1 MQECQLTNW
10 RECGVVVIVHGHDG
24 CGASV
29 RCGLG
34 NCH

>member
-1 MQECQLTNW
+1 MVEY
-10 RECGVVVIVHGHDG
+10 RKESECGVVVIVHGHDG

-34 NCH
+34 K

>member
-1 MQECQLTNW
+1 M
-10 RECGVVVIVHGHDG
+10 HGHDG

-34 NCH
+34 NGTEGSCNGTGKEWMCWEGG